1 MSKQEK
7 RAAAPTGA
15 KVATGLAGAAKPIA
29 GATRRGRPAGELRDA
44 VRATLPGYTLFLIWF
59 EGTKSFDV
67 GSAAAD
73 PASMFSLCLM
83 AADLVALVAIGCL
96 YRRVVSLQRRR
107 RLLAVTASV
116 IAVATAGLL
125 VPSLGGSVPVGLA
138 GAFGLGMGAA
148 KAVLTLAWMESFCRY
163 GMRDACICFACSTVV
178 GTTLS
183 SLVGAILPGAANVVV
198 AAAAGIAS
206 ALTVPR
212 EPEGDLVGRPV
223 EEPDEAGPGEKPGG
237 CPVGHW
243 SFPLQ
248 PCLLMGVFA
257 VATLLVGNLAGPA
270 GADPTPRGTPGIL
283 AALFLLA
290 MVLKS
295 FDQLDIRILSSVALP
310 LGCLGLLGT
319 LSLFRDS
326 GIPAA
331 FAASLAYQCFSTFTY
346 VLLFNISY
354 RYGVNPLWLF
364 GFSRAPRI
372 AAAIVIPSLTGTG
385 VLVASST
392 GADAVLAATLV
403 VLVAASS
410 LCTVGKSFDTT
421 WGIKPRGDGRD
432 GEGAAGTPAMP
443 LEERCRRAAFVYNL
457 TRREEEVLVLLLRGM
472 STPDIERELSIS
484 NGTARNHVQHVYKK
498 FDVHSRDEL
507 QERMATEVSAR

>member
-15 KVATGLAGAAKPIA
+15 KAATGPAGTA
-29 GATRRGRPAGELRDA
+29 GATWRGRPAGELRDA

-107 RLLAVTASV
+107 LLAVTASV

-148 KAVLTLAWMESFCRY
+148 KAVLTPAWMESFCRY

-212 EPEGDLVGRPV
+212 EPDGDLVGHPV
-223 EEPDEAGPGEKPGG
+223 GEPGEKPGD

-295 FDQLDIRILSSVALP
+295 FDQLDIRILSSVAVP
-310 LGCLGLLGT
+310 LGCLGLLGA

-354 RYGVNPLWLF
+354 RYGVNALWLF

-372 AAAIVIPSLTGTG
+372 AAAIVVSALTGTG
-385 VLVASST
+385 VLTVPS
-392 GADAVLAATLV
+392 GEADAVLAATLV

>member
-1 MSKQEK
+1 MSKQKK
-7 RAAAPTGA
+7 RTAAATGA
-15 KVATGLAGAAKPIA
+15 KAATGPAGTA
-29 GATRRGRPAGELRDA
+29 GATWRGRPAGELHDA

-67 GSAAAD
+67 GSAAD

-107 RLLAVTASV
+107 RLLAVNASV

-183 SLVGAILPGAANVVV
+183 SLVGAILPGATNVVV

-212 EPEGDLVGRPV
+212 EPDGDLVGHPV
-223 EEPDEAGPGEKPGG
+223 GEPGEKPGD

-295 FDQLDIRILSSVALP
+295 FDQLDIRILSSVAVP
-310 LGCLGLLGT
+310 LGCLGLLGA

-354 RYGVNPLWLF
+354 RYGVNALWLF

-372 AAAIVIPSLTGTG
+372 AAAIVVSALTGTG
-385 VLVASST
+385 VLTAPS
-392 GADAVLAATLV
+392 GEADAVLAATLV

>member
-15 KVATGLAGAAKPIA
+15 KAATGPAGTA
-29 GATRRGRPAGELRDA
+29 GATWRGRPAGELRDA

-67 GSAAAD
+67 GSAAD

-96 YRRVVSLQRRR
+96 YRRVVSLQRR

-148 KAVLTLAWMESFCRY
+148 KAVLTPAWMESFCRY

-212 EPEGDLVGRPV
+212 EPDGDLVGHPV
-223 EEPDEAGPGEKPGG
+223 GEPGEKPGD

-295 FDQLDIRILSSVALP
+295 FDQLDIRILSSVAVP
-310 LGCLGLLGT
+310 LGCLGLLGA

-354 RYGVNPLWLF
+354 RYRVNALWLF

-372 AAAIVIPSLTGTG
+372 AAAIVVSALTGTG
-385 VLVASST
+385 VLTVPS
-392 GADAVLAATLV
+392 GEADAVLAATLV

>member
-1 MSKQEK
+1 MSKQKK
-7 RAAAPTGA
+7 RTAAATGA
-15 KVATGLAGAAKPIA
+15 KAATGPAGTA
-29 GATRRGRPAGELRDA
+29 GATWRGRPAGELHDA

-67 GSAAAD
+67 GSAAD

-183 SLVGAILPGAANVVV
+183 SLVGAILPGATNVVV

-212 EPEGDLVGRPV
+212 EPDGDLVGHPV
-223 EEPDEAGPGEKPGG
+223 GEPGEKPGD

-295 FDQLDIRILSSVALP
+295 FDQLDIRILSSVAVP
-310 LGCLGLLGT
+310 LGCLGLLGA

-354 RYGVNPLWLF
+354 RYGVNALWLF

-372 AAAIVIPSLTGTG
+372 AAAIVVSALTGTG
-385 VLVASST
+385 VLTAPS
-392 GADAVLAATLV
+392 GEADAVLAATLV

>member
-1 MSKQEK
+1 MSKQKK
-7 RAAAPTGA
+7 RTAAATGA
-15 KVATGLAGAAKPIA
+15 KAATGPAGTA
-29 GATRRGRPAGELRDA
+29 GATWRGRPAGELHDA

-67 GSAAAD
+67 GSAAD

-183 SLVGAILPGAANVVV
+183 SLVGAILPGATNVVV

-212 EPEGDLVGRPV
+212 EPDGDLVGHPV
-223 EEPDEAGPGEKPGG
+223 GEPGEKPGD

-295 FDQLDIRILSSVALP
+295 FDQLDIRILSSVAVP
-310 LGCLGLLGT
+310 LGCLGLLGA

-354 RYGVNPLWLF
+354 RYGVNALWLF

-372 AAAIVIPSLTGTG
+372 AAAIVVSALTGTG
-385 VLVASST
+385 VLTAPS
-392 GADAVLAATLV
+392 GEADAVLAATLV

-421 WGIKPRGDGRD
+421 WGIKPRGNGRD

>member
-1 MSKQEK
+1 MSKQKK
-7 RAAAPTGA
+7 RTAAATGA
-15 KVATGLAGAAKPIA
+15 KAATGPAGTA
-29 GATRRGRPAGELRDA
+29 GATWRGRPAGELHDA

-67 GSAAAD
+67 GSAAD

-212 EPEGDLVGRPV
+212 EPDGDLVGHPV
-223 EEPDEAGPGEKPGG
+223 GEPGEKPGD

-270 GADPTPRGTPGIL
+270 GADPTPRGAPGIL

-295 FDQLDIRILSSVALP
+295 FDQLDIRILSSVAVP
-310 LGCLGLLGT
+310 LGCLGLLGA

-354 RYGVNPLWLF
+354 RYGVNALWLF

-372 AAAIVIPSLTGTG
+372 AAAIVVSALTGTG
-385 VLVASST
+385 VLTAPS
-392 GADAVLAATLV
+392 GEADAVLAATLV

-421 WGIKPRGDGRD
+421 WGIKPRGNGRD

>member
-1 MSKQEK
+1 MSKQKK
-7 RAAAPTGA
+7 RTAAATGA
-15 KVATGLAGAAKPIA
+15 KVATGPAGTA
-29 GATRRGRPAGELRDA
+29 GATWRGRPAGELHDA

-67 GSAAAD
+67 GSAAD

-212 EPEGDLVGRPV
+212 EPDGDLVGHPV
-223 EEPDEAGPGEKPGG
+223 GEPGEKPGD

-295 FDQLDIRILSSVALP
+295 FDQLDIRILSSVAVP
-310 LGCLGLLGT
+310 LGCLGLLGA

-354 RYGVNPLWLF
+354 RYGVNALWLF

-372 AAAIVIPSLTGTG
+372 AAAIVVSALTGTG
-385 VLVASST
+385 VLTAPS
-392 GADAVLAATLV
+392 GEADAVLAATLV
-403 VLVAASS
+403 VLVAASL